1 MTRAAVRAFILYITH
16 PSLARR
22 RLDFEVARAVLCA
35 MPHCVPVCYVRG
47 GEACPYAEPSEEFPG
62 AFWVRCEDATRRG
75 R

>member
-1 MTRAAVRAFILYITH
+1 MGEGTSAFLASLYSGAASSWADENIDAERVR
-16 PSLARR
+16 
-22 RLDFEVARAVLCA
+22 
-35 MPHCVPVCYVRG
+35 VCYVRG